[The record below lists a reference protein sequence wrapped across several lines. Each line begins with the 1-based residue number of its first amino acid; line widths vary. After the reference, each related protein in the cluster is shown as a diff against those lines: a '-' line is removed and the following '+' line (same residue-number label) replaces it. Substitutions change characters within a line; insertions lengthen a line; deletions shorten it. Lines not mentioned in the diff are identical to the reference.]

1 MTALNWLGEMKL
13 FPAGATFFFFCLWL
27 YLMQMKVP
35 DFQPSRRR
43 RHNHAVDRCMLP
55 IQPSPIKLP
64 SLSAPGTFRARA
76 REICVLAGA
85 FENTANSLFTY
96 YSLQITFVPFL
107 NVSPPQFQRKKPW
120 TRKFLRICFD
130 LSFLFFCS
138 PLHLIFYSQF
148 CCLLIS
154 LSFVI
159 SQKICLQCCKT

>member
-1 MTALNWLGEMKL
+1 
-13 FPAGATFFFFCLWL
+13 
-27 YLMQMKVP
+27 MQMKVP

-64 SLSAPGTFRARA
+64 SLSAAGTFRARP

-107 NVSPPQFQRKKPW
+107 NVSPPQSHRKKQ
-120 TRKFLRICFD
+120 RANFCESVSIFLSC
-130 LSFLFFCS
+130 
-138 PLHLIFYSQF
+138 
-148 CCLLIS
+148 
-154 LSFVI
+154 SFVPVYI
-159 SQKICLQCCKT
+159 KFFIASFVAYSLVFPS